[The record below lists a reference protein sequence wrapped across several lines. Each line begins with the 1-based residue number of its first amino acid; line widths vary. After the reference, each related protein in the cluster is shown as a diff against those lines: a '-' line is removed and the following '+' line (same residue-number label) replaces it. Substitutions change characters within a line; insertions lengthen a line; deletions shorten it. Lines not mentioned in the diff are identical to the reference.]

1 MIIFAEENNNDDD
14 WQFRDSTKFQLPAA
28 VSFMTHATFISFL
41 SRLKPTVKISV
52 NECSLI
58 MWIHSLPT

>member
-14 WQFRDSTKFQLPAA
+14 WLFRDSAKF
-28 VSFMTHATFISFL
+28 SFLTRATFISFL
-41 SRLKPTVKISV
+41 SRLKPTVKFSV